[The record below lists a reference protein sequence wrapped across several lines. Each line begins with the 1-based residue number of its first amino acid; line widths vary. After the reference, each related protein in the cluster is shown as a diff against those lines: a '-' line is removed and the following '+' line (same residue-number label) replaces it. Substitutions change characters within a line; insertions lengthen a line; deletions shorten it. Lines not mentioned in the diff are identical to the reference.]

1 VKFDSI
7 RVKYLCRLG
16 YGDGLPKDS
25 ESEGEV
31 PVFGSNGQY
40 STTSTPNTEAPAIVV
55 GRKGS
60 YGKIN
65 WAPDGCFASDTT
77 FYIDKRLTNVHL
89 RWLFWSLQT
98 LCLDEGSQ
106 EAAVPGLNREAVY
119 EQRVNTPEIDMQKL
133 IADFLDKEVARIDS
147 ILDLVGSRST
157 IGVKDGSLM
166 ALLLER
172 RTALIT
178 AAINGQI
185 PIEELRS

>member
-1 VKFDSI
+1 MKFDSI

-16 YGDGLPKDS
+16 YGDALPKDE
-25 ESEGEV
+25 ESEGEI

-40 STTSTPNTEAPAIVV
+40 STTSIPNTEAPAIVV

-60 YGKIN
+60 YGKVN

-77 FYIDKRLTNVHL
+77 FYIDDRLTKAHL
-89 RWLFWSLQT
+89 RWLFWALQT
-98 LCLDEGSQ
+98 LSLDEGSQ

-119 EQRVNTPEIDMQKL
+119 EQRINTPEIEIQKL
-133 IADFLDKEVARIDS
+133 IADYLDREVARIES
-147 ILDLVGSRST
+147 ILDMVGSRSA

-172 RTALIT
+172 RTALI
-178 AAINGQI
+178 AAVINGQI
-185 PIEELRS
+185 LIEEMRA